1 MKFCNV
7 FTAMITSI
15 FFMTLGSC
23 KEEKKEEVKESFSL
37 TDKMLTS
44 TKTIDVKKEQL
55 KNEIQFFGK
64 ITADNNKYIEVYP
77 VVGGNVTKVYVQLG
91 DYVQKGQ
98 LLATIKSTSVA
109 GFQKDY
115 DDAKNEVVVAKSN
128 LKAAQE
134 MYEGKL
140 NTERDVLEAKSAYNK
155 ALAQLKRAQETN
167 AIYQVHAGSIF
178 EVRAPIT
185 GFITQKSINENT
197 LLRDDKTDNIF
208 DIAQISKVWAIAN
221 INESDIELVKV
232 GEKAE
237 VTTLSYPDKKF
248 YGKVDKIFNI
258 INPDTK
264 AMSAQIVLDNPKF
277 LLKPEMRANIILS
290 YKENDYMLAVP
301 SNAVIFDKSK
311 NFVMIFKSRSNI
323 ETRQVEV
330 FRQVGDVTFISGGLN
345 EGEKVITNNQLLIYD
360 ALND

>member
-1 MKFCNV
+1 MRYCKIIIVIITGV
-7 FTAMITSI
+7 FLNLLS
-15 FFMTLGSC
+15 SC
-23 KEEKKEEVKESFSL
+23 KQEKKEEVQESFSL
-37 TDKMLTS
+37 TDKVLAS
-44 TKTIDVKKEQL
+44 TQMKEAKKEQL

-77 VVGGNVTKVYVQLG
+77 VVGGNVTKVFVQLG
-91 DYVQKGQ
+91 DYVEKGQ
-98 LLATIKSTSVA
+98 VLATIKSTSVA
-109 GFQKDY
+109 GFQKEY
-115 DDAKNEVVVAKSN
+115 DDAQNEVVVAKSN

-155 ALAQLKRAQETN
+155 ALAQLKRTQETN
-167 AIYQVHAGSIF
+167 TIYQIHAGSIF
-178 EVRAPIT
+178 EVRAPIS

-208 DIAQISKVWAIAN
+208 DIAQINKVWAIAN

-232 GEKAE
+232 GEDAE
-237 VTTLSYPDKKF
+237 ITTLSYPDKKF

-258 INPDTK
+258 INPETK

-277 LLKPEMRANIILS
+277 LLKPEMRANIKLS
-290 YKENDYMLAVP
+290 YKENEYMMAVP

-311 NFVMIFKSRSNI
+311 NFLMIFKSRTNI

-330 FRQVGDVTFISGGLN
+330 FRQVGDVTFISAGLN
-345 EGEKVITNNQLLIYD
+345 EREKVITNNQLLIYD